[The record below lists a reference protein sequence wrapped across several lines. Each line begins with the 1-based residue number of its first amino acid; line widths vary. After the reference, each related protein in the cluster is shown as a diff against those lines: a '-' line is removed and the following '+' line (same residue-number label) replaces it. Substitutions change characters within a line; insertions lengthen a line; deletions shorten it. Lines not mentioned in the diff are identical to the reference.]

1 MLFLSHF
8 LADFF
13 ASFPS
18 PLSPYFIGVYGVDSR
33 TIAMVIATL
42 SLLSSL
48 SQIFF
53 ATRPLFQKSEVQ
65 FYISLS
71 LLILPWSLIPFSS
84 HIYTLFL
91 ILVVAFLANASFHP
105 QGAALSGESGSQGIT
120 LFVSGGIAGA
130 ALGPIFITWIVSSG
144 GISGIVPL
152 TLGIWICWTILF
164 LIILR
169 KRDYNISSSI
179 PRQKFSLQFF
189 LPLLPIW
196 IMVSIRTF
204 FTDIFH
210 TFVPIYLN
218 FQGYSLVM
226 GGMLLSGGVMS
237 GLLAN
242 SIGSRIRTQFNNR
255 LVNLLSFGGLGVAIL
270 IFTRAEGIISL
281 TLSYLLA
288 DFSSFLSMSTNVCEA
303 QDLFPQHRAFA
314 SSVAMGLSW
323 AFGHFLHLLYSSLLG
338 NQVTLV
344 IESAGFFSLGMTV
357 FLLLFSSF
365 SFFLS
370 KKSLLRG

>member
-91 ILVVAFLANASFHP
+91 ILIVAFLANASFHP

-357 FLLLFSSF
+357 FLLLFP
-365 SFFLS
+365 SFFQRKAYCGVES
-370 KKSLLRG
+370 S

>member
-130 ALGPIFITWIVSSG
+130 ALGPIFITWIVSSA

-357 FLLLFSSF
+357 FLLLFP
-365 SFFLS
+365 SFFQRKAYCGVES
-370 KKSLLRG
+370 S

>member
-144 GISGIVPL
+144 GISGIAPL

-164 LIILR
+164 LRILR
-169 KRDYNISSSI
+169 RRDYNISSSI
-179 PRQKFSLQFF
+179 PRQKFSFQFF

-303 QDLFPQHRAFA
+303 QDLLPQHRAFA

-338 NQVTLV
+338 NRVTLV

-357 FLLLFSSF
+357 FLLLFP
-365 SFFLS
+365 SFFQRKAYCGVES
-370 KKSLLRG
+370 S

>member
-1 MLFLSHF
+1 MLFLFHF

-33 TIAMVIATL
+33 TMAMVIATL

-48 SQIFF
+48 SQMFF
-53 ATRPLFQKSEVQ
+53 ATRPLFQKSEAQ

-71 LLILPWSLIPFSS
+71 FLILPWALIPFSS

-91 ILVVAFLANASFHP
+91 ILTMAFLANASFHP
-105 QGAALSGESGSQGIT
+105 QGAALSGEHGAQGVT

-130 ALGPIFITWIVSSG
+130 ALGPIFITWLVSNV
-144 GISGIVPL
+144 GISGIAPL
-152 TLGIWICWTILF
+152 ALGIWICWTILF
-164 LIILR
+164 LR

-179 PRQKFSLQFF
+179 PQQKFSLQFL

-196 IMVSIRTF
+196 IMVGVRTF

-210 TFVPIYLN
+210 TFVPIYLS

-226 GGMLLSGGVMS
+226 GGMLLSGGVMF

-270 IFTRAEGIISL
+270 IFTRAEGIIPL

-288 DFSSFLSMSTNVCEA
+288 DFCSFLSMSTNVCEA
-303 QDLFPQHRAFA
+303 QDLLPQHRTFA

-323 AFGHFLHLLYSSLLG
+323 AFGHLLHLLYSSLLG
-338 NQVTLV
+338 NQVTIAL
-344 IESAGFFSLGMTV
+344 ESAGFFSLGMVV
-357 FLLLFSSF
+357 FLLLFP
-365 SFFLS
+365 SFFQGKVYEVES
-370 KKSLLRG
+370 S

>member
-357 FLLLFSSF
+357 FLLLFP
-365 SFFLS
+365 SFFQRKAYCGVES
-370 KKSLLRG
+370 S

>member
-226 GGMLLSGGVMS
+226 GGMLLSGGVMF

-303 QDLFPQHRAFA
+303 QDLLPQHRAFA

-338 NQVTLV
+338 NRVTLV

-357 FLLLFSSF
+357 FLLLFP
-365 SFFLS
+365 SFFQRKAYCGVES
-370 KKSLLRG
+370 S

>member
-33 TIAMVIATL
+33 TMAMVIATL

-53 ATRPLFQKSEVQ
+53 ATRPLFQKSEAQ

-91 ILVVAFLANASFHP
+91 ILIVAFLANASFHP
-105 QGAALSGESGSQGIT
+105 QGAALSGESGSQGVT

-144 GISGIVPL
+144 GISGIAPL

-164 LIILR
+164 LRILR
-169 KRDYNISSSI
+169 RRDYNISSSI
-179 PRQKFSLQFF
+179 PRQKFSFQFF

-323 AFGHFLHLLYSSLLG
+323 AFGHFLHLLYSFLLG

-357 FLLLFSSF
+357 FLLFF
-365 SFFLS
+365 PSFFQRKAYCGVES
-370 KKSLLRG
+370 S

>member
-189 LPLLPIW
+189 LLLLPIW

-357 FLLLFSSF
+357 FLLLFP
-365 SFFLS
+365 SFFQRKAYCGVES
-370 KKSLLRG
+370 S

>member
-270 IFTRAEGIISL
+270 IFTRTEGIISL

-357 FLLLFSSF
+357 FLLLFP
-365 SFFLS
+365 SFFQRKAYCGVES
-370 KKSLLRG
+370 S